1 MKPLADRNRQW
12 AGKALGAG
20 FGFLGGGPFGLVVGA
35 LVGHLIDR
43 VLEKSRKPARGNL
56 QQEHVSSL
64 FRIMGHLA
72 KVDGRISEA
81 EIDAARRVMDGLG
94 MDEERRQLAIA
105 LFSEGKQSSY
115 KLSGDVRKLEKSLP
129 VGQHE
134 GFIELLLQVAYADG
148 RLRSEEKRVLRELT
162 DAFDIGPLQF
172 YWLCQRVKGQKG
184 WSGMDER
191 PRQGPKPKAAVRVP
205 VINRELRR
213 AYTTLGLQPEVSDDV
228 LKQAYRRLMSE
239 YHPDKLQARRA
250 PEAEMLRAKEKA
262 QQIQNAYN
270 LIRKHRRGV

>member
-20 FGFLGGGPFGLVVGA
+20 LGFLGGGPFGLVVGVLA
-35 LVGHLIDR
+35 GHLFDR
-43 VLEKSRKPARGNL
+43 VVEKSRKDPRGNL

-72 KVDGRISEA
+72 KADGRISEA
-81 EIDAARRVMDGLG
+81 EIDAARQVMDGLG
-94 MDEERRQLAIA
+94 MGEERRQLAIN
-105 LFSEGKQSSY
+105 LFSEGKQPSY
-115 KLSGDVRKLEKSLP
+115 QLLNDVRKLEKTLP
-129 VGQHE
+129 PNQQE
-134 GFIELLLQVAYADG
+134 GFIELLLQVALADG
-148 RLRSEEKRVLRELT
+148 RLRREEKRILRELT

-191 PRQGPKPKAAVRVP
+191 RRPDPKPKVAVKVP
-205 VINRELRR
+205 LINRELRR
-213 AYTTLGLQPEVSDDV
+213 AYTTLGLQPEVSDED
-228 LKQAYRRLMSE
+228 LKRTYRRLMSE

-250 PEAEMLRAKEKA
+250 PEAEMLKAKEKA
-262 QQIQNAYN
+262 QQIQTAYN